1 MEMSKKKNASATI
14 KARSRRLATKQST
27 RSLVSKRTPKAAR
40 AYVRIGV
47 LENHGSPVQVV
58 QPPPLTKKKTSYI
71 TYTTDAM
78 AALSASSTG
87 S

>member
-1 MEMSKKKNASATI
+1 
-14 KARSRRLATKQST
+14 
-27 RSLVSKRTPKAAR
+27 
-40 AYVRIGV
+40 

-58 QPPPLTKKKTSYI
+58 QLPPLTKKKTSYI